1 MKRSWRQPNDPS
13 APHHH
18 PAGNS
23 PLPGCNSA
31 IPRISRR
38 GPADPVLGRFP
49 SRAPAA
55 TLPRVYELLD
65 ASAVTLARWVRQ
77 KKVSPVEL
85 LEAHLARIAAVN
97 PAINAVIAE
106 RAALAR
112 AEARALEQR
121 LAHAR
126 ASDDLPPLL
135 GLPYTAKEYI
145 AAAGMPLSAG
155 IWSRRHVR
163 ADSDAECVRRLA
175 RAGAVLVGITNVPE
189 GGLWMETYNDVYG
202 RTNNPWDLRRTAGGS
217 SGGEGAIVA
226 AAGVAFGLGADVG
239 GSIRIPAAFCGCVGH
254 KPTGRMVPNTGF
266 WPHPTGEL
274 SAYLVCGPLV
284 RRAED
289 VLPILRVLAG
299 PDGVDPVVRTWPLG
313 HCEDIELRDVT
324 VYPMAGPARVW
335 VREPMRRAID
345 RAADALQQAGCSIGQ
360 PPTRRLADAFPIWSA
375 MMSLAGGPD
384 YADVLGGER
393 PVDPFRELARLALGR
408 SRHTLPALL
417 VVALELLTAP
427 LAGRKQRLVA
437 AGKALQAELEAMLGD
452 RGVLLFPSYS
462 RPAPRHGA
470 PLLTPLDFVCTGL
483 FNVLEFPAT
492 VVPVAFT
499 ADGLPVSI
507 QVIARRGND
516 PLTVAVAQAL
526 ERAFGGWRRAD
537 PPPAP

>member
-1 MKRSWRQPNDPS
+1 M
-13 APHHH
+13 H
-18 PAGNS
+18 
-23 PLPGCNSA
+23 
-31 IPRISRR
+31 
-38 GPADPVLGRFP
+38 
-49 SRAPAA
+49 
-55 TLPRVYELLD
+55 ELLD

-85 LEAHLARIAAVN
+85 LEAHVARIAAVN

-106 RAALAR
+106 RFDLAR

-121 LAHAR
+121 VLR
-126 ASDDLPPLL
+126 AASEDELPPLA

-145 AAAGMPLSAG
+145 AARGMPLSAG

-175 RAGAVLVGITNVPE
+175 DAGALLVGITNVPE

-299 PDGVDPVVRTWPLG
+299 PDGHDPIVQTWPIG
-313 HCEDIELRDVT
+313 HCEDIDLRDVT
-324 VYPMAGPARVW
+324 VYSMSGPAQIW
-335 VREPMRRAID
+335 VRAPMLRAID
-345 RAADALQQAGCSIGQ
+345 RSADALQQAGCKVGHVGA
-360 PPTRRLADAFPIWSA
+360 RRLKDAFPIWSA

-393 PVDPFRELARLALGR
+393 PVRPFRELARLALGR

-417 VVALELLTAP
+417 VVALEILTAP
-427 LAGRKQRLVA
+427 FGGQKERLVA
-437 AGKALQAELEAMLGD
+437 AGKALQAELEQLLGD

-462 RPAPRHGA
+462 RPAPRHGM
-470 PLLTPLDFVCTGL
+470 PLLTPFDFVCTGL

-492 VVPVAFT
+492 AVPVGFT

-507 QVIARRGND
+507 QVVARRGND
-516 PLTVAVAQAL
+516 HLTVAVAQAL

-537 PPPAP
+537 PPRAAP